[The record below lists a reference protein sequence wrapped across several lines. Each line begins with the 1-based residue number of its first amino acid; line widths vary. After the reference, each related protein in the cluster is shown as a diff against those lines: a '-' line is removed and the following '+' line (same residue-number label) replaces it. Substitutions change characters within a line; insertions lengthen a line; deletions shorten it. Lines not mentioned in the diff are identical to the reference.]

1 MSSAT
6 LARLVSHYR
15 GLCGTAAA
23 APDSELLRRFVRSGD
38 ADAFAELL
46 SRHAGLVWG
55 VCRRTLP
62 QEADCED
69 AFQAT
74 FLALA
79 RNARSIDPVRPL
91 GAWLH
96 AVAVRVARR
105 ALGRTLR
112 LRTGDLPAE
121 CVAPADFAGDVAVR
135 DLFRAVDEEI
145 ARLPATLRVPVVLCC
160 LEGRARD
167 EAAEALGCSVLA
179 VKSRLER
186 ARQLLRESLA
196 RRGIPLPA
204 AFFVLGLGASAV
216 GAGTKA
222 RAVEAA
228 LGAAS
233 PSVVRLAAA
242 GAPGFGALMLATVA
256 AITVLAV
263 GVGAA
268 GLRQAPPKDT
278 PPAAKE
284 TSAPK
289 TDPVLTR
296 VDKFGDPLPDGA
308 VRRFGTLRF
317 RHESVAA
324 LAFTGDG
331 KRLVAGVGH
340 SPLAVFDPAD
350 GRKLAQV
357 GEASANNNY
366 GFALSP
372 DGKHVFT
379 TGYHLAK
386 FDLASGAKVRQ
397 FEAVRP
403 SAVAVSPNGKK
414 VACFRE
420 HRPEAMVFDVETG
433 KKLADLNL
441 KDLPA
446 TTWGPYVRELA
457 FSPDGQVVAAVV
469 FEAKEL
475 KPNRITLTH
484 AGLRLWDAATGN
496 PLGLAGPADPPP
508 AVFAFVPGTKLLAYF
523 GKGRAIHLWDTEA
536 NKEVRTII
544 AAKDDGPTTL
554 TVSADGKTVAGYR
567 ETGEVI
573 VYAMKDGRELR
584 RFQTG
589 GTSVGPVVVAL
600 SPDGSLV
607 ACGKLYG
614 DASVRVWEVDTGKER
629 LADAGHRGPAEP
641 SMSADGRTLVSRG
654 SGQVFHWDLT
664 TGEGKAKPDDTKEPD
679 GYVRGSDFVR
689 PKYRTPRYQYTLN
702 QAEARIEVHTRD
714 GSTLVAKAPIPKE
727 YQRGHAFSADGRHLA
742 VSFQDRGYT
751 LLLWSPET
759 RDEPFRLA
767 GHPDAVQQ
775 MIFTKDGKYLI
786 AGAGTHNMY
795 KTETVFVYETAT
807 GKLVRKLATNSAPGK
822 MLLTA
827 DDRTLIAGGL
837 WNDATVRVWDLATG
851 RELATMVDPAVK
863 VPSVAEPRGGETSS
877 IGGLVLSAD
886 ERFLAVLTGSA
897 GSSSVSVWDTGSWKL
912 VKAFKPARPRCDSA
926 SLAFACDGRSVFAAY
941 LDSTILEWDV
951 SGRFGQPAG
960 TAPERERLDTLWR
973 DLAEPAERGYAAAWE
988 LLDHPA
994 EAVEVIKSKVSPARP
1009 LDVTAVKEL
1018 VRKLGADSFREREE
1032 SAKKLVALGDAVIP
1046 VIREVSGGNLS
1057 AEGKERADKVIA
1069 ALTAGL
1075 TPDQLRLRRAV
1086 AVLEWSE
1093 RPEAVDYLQKLAG
1106 GDPSARVSVDA
1117 KAALARLK
1125 RARGVAD

>member
-15 GLCGTAAA
+15 GICGRAAA
-23 APDSELLRRFVRSGD
+23 APDSELLRRFVRSRD

-46 SRHAGLVWG
+46 SRHAGIVWG

-62 QEADCED
+62 QEVDCED

-79 RNARSIDPVRPL
+79 RNAQSIDPARPL

-112 LRTGDLPAE
+112 RQTADLPAE
-121 CVAPADFAGDVAVR
+121 CVGPADVTGDVAAR

-145 ARLPATLRVPVVLCC
+145 ARLPAFLRVPVVLCC

-186 ARQLLRESLA
+186 ARHLLRQSLA

-204 AFFVLGLGASAV
+204 AFFVIGLGTSAV
-216 GAGTKA
+216 GAGLRS

-228 LGAAS
+228 LGSAS
-233 PSVVRLAAA
+233 PAVTRLAAA
-242 GAPGFGALMLATVA
+242 GVPGSGALMLATAA

-268 GLRQAPPKDT
+268 GLRQAPPQDT

-317 RHESVAA
+317 RHESVAH
-324 LAFTGDG
+324 LVFTPDG
-331 KRLVAGVGH
+331 KRVIAGIGRE
-340 SPLAVFDPAD
+340 PLAVFDAAD
-350 GRKLAQV
+350 GRKLRTV
-357 GEASANNNY
+357 GDRSANNNY

-372 DGKHVFT
+372 DGKQVFT
-379 TGYHLAK
+379 TGYHLAL
-386 FDLASGAKVRQ
+386 FDLDTGTKVRQ
-397 FEAVRP
+397 FEAVRC
-403 SAVAVSPNGKK
+403 SAVAVSPDGKK
-414 VACFRE
+414 VACVRE
-420 HRPEAMVFDVETG
+420 HRPEAMVFDVATG

-441 KDLPA
+441 KDMPA
-446 TTWGPYVRELA
+446 TTWGPYVRDLA
-457 FSPDGQVVAAVV
+457 FSPDGQIVAAVV
-469 FEAKEL
+469 SEAKEL
-475 KPNRITLTH
+475 KPNQITIIP
-484 AGLRLWDAATGN
+484 AGLRVWDAATGN
-496 PLGLAGPADPPP
+496 PLGLAGPANEPPT
-508 AVFAFVPGTKLLAYF
+508 AFAFVPDTKQLAYLD
-523 GKGRAIHLWDTEA
+523 KGRAIHLWDTEA
-536 NKEVRTII
+536 NKEVRTL
-544 AAKDDGPTTL
+544 APAKEDGVTSL
-554 TVSADGKTVAGYR
+554 AVSADGKRIAGYR
-567 ETGEVI
+567 ETGEVVI
-573 VYAMKDGRELR
+573 YDLKDGRELR
-584 RFQTG
+584 RVQTG
-589 GTSVGPVVVAL
+589 GQSIGPVVVAL

-607 ACGKLYG
+607 ACGKMYG
-614 DASVRVWEVDTGKER
+614 DSSVRVWDVGTGRER
-629 LADAGHRGPAEP
+629 LADAGHRGPAELSP
-641 SMSADGRTLVSRG
+641 SADGKTLVSRRVG
-654 SGQVFHWDLT
+654 EVFRWDLA
-664 TGEGKAKPDDTKEPD
+664 TGEGNAAPDDQKDPD
-679 GYVRGSDFVR
+679 GYVRGSNLDR
-689 PKYRTPRYQYTLN
+689 LKYRTPRYQFTLDMV
-702 QAEARIEVHTRD
+702 QARIEVHTRD
-714 GSTLVAKAPIPKE
+714 GSKLVAKAPIPQH

-751 LLLWSPET
+751 VILWTPGE
-759 RDEPFRLA
+759 RAEPFQLN
-767 GHPDAVQQ
+767 GHPDACQQ
-775 MIFTKDGKYLI
+775 MLFTHDGKYLI
-786 AGAGTHNMY
+786 VAAGTHNMY

-827 DDRTLIAGGL
+827 DDRTLITGGL
-837 WNDATVRVWDLATG
+837 WNDATVRAWDLPTG

-863 VPSVAEPRGGETSS
+863 VPSVTEPRGGEVAAV
-877 IGGLVLSAD
+877 GGLALSAD
-886 ERFLAVLTGSA
+886 ERFLTAVTGHE
-897 GSSSVSVWDTGSWKL
+897 GSTSVSVWDTGSWKL
-912 VKAFKPARPRCDSA
+912 VKAFPPARPRVEPSSVA
-926 SLAFACDGRSVFAAY
+926 VAHDGRSVFVAY
-941 LDSTILEWDV
+941 HDSTILQWDV
-951 SGRFGQPAG
+951 SGKFGKRAAAAI
-960 TAPERERLDTLWR
+960 TATRRDELWR
-973 DLAEPAERGYAAAWE
+973 DLAEPAEWGYAAAWE

-994 EAVEVIKSKVSPARP
+994 EAVELIESRVSPARP
-1009 LDVTAVKEL
+1009 LDATAVKEL